1 MTDTTDYL
9 SLQVRKTETL
19 DGPATGALRRAG
31 LDPHRVCE
39 GRLPMRFRFA
49 RDCDRW
55 AAAHVQPTHCP
66 QRCSPHPPKSPV
78 SECKWRIA

>member
-1 MTDTTDYL
+1 MQAKNGRDRTAAGFRYSWPGETVTDTTDYL

-19 DGPATGALRRAG
+19 DGLEKRRARRAG

-49 RDCDRW
+49 RD
-55 AAAHVQPTHCP
+55 
-66 QRCSPHPPKSPV
+66 
-78 SECKWRIA
+78 